1 MTNTISFKDVT
12 AKQQYLIC
20 CFLQTAKVNG
30 LRYLDAALPLGHPM
44 MLDKKVRQIRKVTDV
59 LACGIDELG
68 NIVVLGRDG
77 FVKQID

>member
-1 MTNTISFKDVT
+1 MTTAISFKQVT

-30 LRYLDAALPLGHPM
+30 LSYLDAALPLGHPM
-44 MLDKKVRQIRKVTDV
+44 MLDKKVRQIRKVDV

-68 NIVVLGRDG
+68 NVVVLGIDG